1 MKHKNTRRMFV
12 VIRCSLG
19 FDNKET
25 LKVSSLKE
33 QKFLPSSQSYLDDWS
48 WLHHG
53 LCYPYFH
60 PGY

>member
-1 MKHKNTRRMFV
+1 MFV